1 MNLRPDLITPESRTR
16 AVGRVSVP
24 GHMPDNSQSKKG
36 SETWVQIPYGSLCA
50 VSSSGKMRE
59 ERRPYHSPGCMRLVF
74 ITKSHCT
81 NICRAIRGAER
92 DTRATSTAGAAIG
105 NHRPGAH
112 RRRIDMKRKQ
122 IWRIAWVDSTGAFKA
137 GPINWP
143 TTPTDLCSAG
153 DTEDRWIGVIDIS
166 TKPVV
171 IPPEA
176 IAAMKEN

>member
-1 MNLRPDLITPESRTR
+1 
-16 AVGRVSVP
+16 
-24 GHMPDNSQSKKG
+24 
-36 SETWVQIPYGSLCA
+36 
-50 VSSSGKMRE
+50 
-59 ERRPYHSPGCMRLVF
+59 
-74 ITKSHCT
+74 
-81 NICRAIRGAER
+81 
-92 DTRATSTAGAAIG
+92 
-105 NHRPGAH
+105 
-112 RRRIDMKRKQ
+112 MKRKQ